1 MVSATRIHW
10 PGIIYMIQA
19 PRDTSKHVTEITC
32 GYIYVKVNFM
42 ATVADDYE
50 TFWWNIPVIDAQND
64 LR

>member
-1 MVSATRIHW
+1 
-10 PGIIYMIQA
+10 MIQA
-19 PRDTSKHVTEITC
+19 PRDTSKHVKEITC